1 MGGAYYYKKKMAMA
15 MLPIIVVLIQ
25 LYSVEVDAWGIV
37 IQGFKPKD
45 LSCPGVG
52 YEWLNPFSTNPN
64 FIKAFYKVG
73 SWDEC
78 AKYCEENAKCET
90 WIYWWDKKARW
101 AFQCRIYTLDHP
113 KTIEIVTHLYNNTIM
128 GLKGCRQ
135 QPDSCAELYTCQENK
150 SQYGHDL
157 DHFNTNNQN
166 ACAKKCCENTECIGF
181 DWDTKSMDCWLSKMT
196 WNDVPLN
203 DHNYRWACQKKD
215 LNNNEC
221 AVYEMDLN
229 NRRDSEY
236 HYNIPTWGACAQKCA
251 IRADC
256 KYWLYHD
263 RNDVGHAQTCVTMSG
278 YTGTEP
284 RATTYYGSKS
294 CQDCY
299 KAEGRDYNGKV
310 AITTGGFTCQKWNDA
325 PNSNYIGKGENN
337 YCRNPLP
344 STQTQPWCYTT
355 DGTKRWQTCGV
366 PKCADTA

>member
-1 MGGAYYYKKKMAMA
+1 MAMA
-15 MLPIIVVLIQ
+15 ILPIILVLVQ

-135 QPDSCAELYTCQENK
+135 QQNIIRTRMQPLKVELSLEHTCIKTNTDCKGYDIRFEKTPDQNKCIDLCKKQQECKAIVYQDATSRCFLKSSESDPRRMHGMVCAYMSCFKDLEIKKVDSCAELITCQENK

-157 DHFNTNNQN
+157 DHFNTNDRN

-215 LNNNEC
+215 VN
-221 AVYEMDLN
+221 
-229 NRRDSEY
+229 
-236 HYNIPTWGACAQKCA
+236 K
-251 IRADC
+251 
-256 KYWLYHD
+256 
-263 RNDVGHAQTCVTMSG
+263 
-278 YTGTEP
+278 
-284 RATTYYGSKS
+284 
-294 CQDCY
+294 
-299 KAEGRDYNGKV
+299 NGKY
-310 AITTGGFTCQKWNDA
+310 D
-325 PNSNYIGKGENN
+325 
-337 YCRNPLP
+337 
-344 STQTQPWCYTT
+344 
-355 DGTKRWQTCGV
+355 
-366 PKCADTA
+366 